1 MFLTF
6 HMNFNVINTTM
17 STQKIYI
24 TNSAVKFKFRVINR
38 LRTFSNKGL
47 LFMITSYFVLCLIFL
62 LLMPSWWIYQ
72 INVNY
77 SSEIKKN
84 ISCYF
89 ACVETDYF
97 CVSKLII
104 YQLLLFCQVNDRM
117 TTQKKHFLYL
127 LFSVNYLHSHGK
139 IKFLWECRYIWTK
152 IS

>member
-1 MFLTF
+1 MF
-6 HMNFNVINTTM
+6 NFFTSDAIVMDIP
-17 STQKIYI
+17 
-24 TNSAVKFKFRVINR
+24 
-38 LRTFSNKGL
+38 NKCK
-47 LFMITSYFVLCLIFL
+47 LFLK
-62 LLMPSWWIYQ
+62 
-72 INVNY
+72 N
-77 SSEIKKN
+77 EKN

-139 IKFLWECRYIWTK
+139 IKFFWECRYIWTK